1 MKVRDGVYWYKEH
14 GLFDANTFV
23 LQDELTVLID
33 PGLETY
39 LDPRLKAMQDDGIA
53 PNDID
58 VIAITHLHPDH
69 CGAVAALQEI
79 SGAKVALH
87 PLQKEYLEVMDEGSR
102 DTLGV
107 GITKK
112 FSADIMLKD
121 RLNLGKTDLEIVP
134 TPGHS
139 PASICFYS
147 ADKKML
153 ICGDLVFEQGV
164 GRTDLP
170 FGNME
175 ELKRSIDTVSTFE
188 TELLLPGHGPI
199 IEGQNNI
206 KRNYEFVKMCFTSF
220 I

>member
-1 MKVRDGVYWYKEH
+1 MKIRDGLYWYKEH

-39 LDPRLKAMQDDGIA
+39 LDPRLKALRDDGIA
-53 PNDID
+53 PEDID
-58 VIAITHLHPDH
+58 IIAITHLHPDH
-69 CGAVAALQEI
+69 CEATAALKDV
-79 SGAKVALH
+79 SGANVALH
-87 PLQKEYLEVMDEGSR
+87 PLQVHYLDIMDEASR
-102 DTLGV
+102 KSLGV

-112 FSADIMLKD
+112 FSAEIMLKD
-121 RLNLGKTDLEIVP
+121 RWNLGKTDLEIVP

-153 ICGDLVFEQGV
+153 ICGDLVFAQGV

-175 ELKRSIDTVSTFE
+175 ELKRSIDTVSTLE
-188 TELLLPGHGPI
+188 TELLLPGHGAI
-199 IEGQNNI
+199 LEGQNII
-206 KRNYEFVKMCFTSF
+206 KRNYEFVKMFFTSF

>member
-1 MKVRDGVYWYKEH
+1 MRIRDGVYWLRER
-14 GLFDANTFV
+14 GMFDANTYV

-39 LDPRLKAMQDDGIA
+39 LEPRLNAMQDDGIA
-53 PNDID
+53 PSDID

-87 PLQKEYLEVMDEGSR
+87 PLQEEYLEVMDEGSR

-107 GITKK
+107 GIARK
-112 FSADIMLKD
+112 FRADIVLAD
-121 RLNLGKTDLEIVP
+121 RLSLGSTELTILH

-147 ADKKML
+147 EDMKLL

-170 FGNME
+170 FGNLA
-175 ELKRSIDTVSTFE
+175 ELKRSIETVSVLD
-188 TELLLPGHGPI
+188 TEVLLPGHGGI
-199 IEGQNNI
+199 LEGQESI
-206 KRNYEFVKMCFTSF
+206 RRNYEFVKMFFTSF